1 MLAPE
6 TIRAYQH
13 QRAVAMIARSI
24 VGAPRQWT
32 EEEQDDT
39 LEQRYYQ
46 IWQDEPIAT
55 KDDPATLVGNV
66 Q

>member
-32 EEEQDDT
+32 DEEQDDA
-39 LEQRYYQ
+39 LEQRYEQ
-46 IWQDEPIAT
+46 IWLGN
-55 KDDPATLVGNV
+55 KPATQGTE
-66 Q
+66 